1 MRMHRR
7 TVGIFS
13 AMVLAMTLLLFRL
26 GAIIQGDGLSQA
38 ALRQSS
44 YLLEVGSTRGMI
56 YDRNFQPLVGETV
69 EAVAA
74 VLPGEESAALAG
86 NLSGE
91 EREAFTQKLA
101 QRLPFLT
108 RLPGELRSFPAGV
121 TPMERILRYRK
132 SGQLAPH
139 VIGYLDGEN
148 GAAGI
153 EKAYDSLLKQFGG
166 SLCLRYQINAAGSP
180 IGGEL
185 PQEVQ
190 EGYGRPGGVVLTLDK
205 EIQSIAQSAAKRW
218 IDKGAVVVMDVR
230 SGDLLAVV
238 SLPDFDP
245 NNLSKSMA
253 QKDSPFF
260 NRAFHG
266 EYNVGSTFKLVTAS
280 TALEQGISRFR
291 TFDCTGAVEVEDVT
305 FHCHKLSGHGVLDM
319 QGAME
324 WSCNPYFITLGQMAG
339 GENIL
344 KKAQAIGFG
353 SPSQLAPG
361 IATASGSLPALEA
374 MESPAEVANL
384 SFGQGKLTATPV
396 QIAQLV
402 STVANGGKSV
412 HPRLVYGTTEDGL
425 SIQNQEEGYAQNQ
438 VISPAAAK
446 RVAQFM
452 VDTVEYGSGQKA
464 KPKAG
469 GAGGKTASAQTG
481 IYEDGVEIVHAWFA
495 GFYPAEEP
503 QYTIVVLA
511 EGMESGGDYA
521 APVFQEIADGI
532 ADYKGMDFPQPPA
545 SEEGES

>member
-13 AMVLAMTLLLFRL
+13 AMVLALTLLLFRL

-56 YDRNFQPLVGETV
+56 YDQNFQPLVGETV

-86 NLSGE
+86 KLSGE

-166 SLCLRYQINAAGSP
+166 SFCLRYQINAAGSP

-245 NNLSKSMA
+245 NNLSKSMT

-344 KKAQAIGFG
+344 KKAWAIGFG

-384 SFGQGKLTATPV
+384 AFGQGELTATPV

-545 SEEGES
+545 SDEGES

>member
-1 MRMHRR
+1 
-7 TVGIFS
+7 
-13 AMVLAMTLLLFRL
+13 
-26 GAIIQGDGLSQA
+26 
-38 ALRQSS
+38 
-44 YLLEVGSTRGMI
+44 
-56 YDRNFQPLVGETV
+56 
-69 EAVAA
+69 
-74 VLPGEESAALAG
+74 
-86 NLSGE
+86 
-91 EREAFTQKLA
+91 
-101 QRLPFLT
+101 
-108 RLPGELRSFPAGV
+108 
-121 TPMERILRYRK
+121 MERILRYRE
-132 SGQLAPH
+132 SSQLAPH

-166 SLCLRYQINAAGSP
+166 SLCLRYQINAAGNP
-180 IGGEL
+180 IGREL

-280 TALEQGISRFR
+280 TALEQGIGRFR
-291 TFDCTGAVEVEDVT
+291 TFDCTGAVKVEDVT

-361 IATASGSLPALEA
+361 ISTASGSLPALEA

-384 SFGQGKLTATPV
+384 AFGQGKLTATPV

-402 STVANGGKSV
+402 STMANGGRRV
-412 HPRLVYGTTEDGL
+412 HPRLVYGTTQDGL

-446 RVAQFM
+446 RTAQFM
-452 VDTVEYGSGQKA
+452 VDTVEHGSGQKA

-481 IYEDGVEIVHAWFA
+481 IYEDGAEIVHAWFA
-495 GFYPAEEP
+495 GFYPDEEP
-503 QYTIVVLA
+503 LYAIVVLA

-532 ADYKGMDFPQPPA
+532 ADYKGMDFSQPMA
-545 SEEGES
+545 LEEGVS

>member
-1 MRMHRR
+1 M
-7 TVGIFS
+7 
-13 AMVLAMTLLLFRL
+13 
-26 GAIIQGDGLSQA
+26 
-38 ALRQSS
+38 
-44 YLLEVGSTRGMI
+44 
-56 YDRNFQPLVGETV
+56 
-69 EAVAA
+69 
-74 VLPGEESAALAG
+74 
-86 NLSGE
+86 
-91 EREAFTQKLA
+91 
-101 QRLPFLT
+101 
-108 RLPGELRSFPAGV
+108 
-121 TPMERILRYRK
+121 
-132 SGQLAPH
+132 
-139 VIGYLDGEN
+139 
-148 GAAGI
+148 
-153 EKAYDSLLKQFGG
+153 
-166 SLCLRYQINAAGSP
+166 
-180 IGGEL
+180 
-185 PQEVQ
+185 
-190 EGYGRPGGVVLTLDK
+190 
-205 EIQSIAQSAAKRW
+205 
-218 IDKGAVVVMDVR
+218 
-230 SGDLLAVV
+230 
-238 SLPDFDP
+238 
-245 NNLSKSMA
+245 
-253 QKDSPFF
+253 
-260 NRAFHG
+260 
-266 EYNVGSTFKLVTAS
+266 
-280 TALEQGISRFR
+280 EQGISRFR

-344 KKAQAIGFG
+344 KKAWAIGFG

-361 IATASGSLPALEA
+361 IATASGSLPALQA

-384 SFGQGKLTATPV
+384 AFGQGELTATPV